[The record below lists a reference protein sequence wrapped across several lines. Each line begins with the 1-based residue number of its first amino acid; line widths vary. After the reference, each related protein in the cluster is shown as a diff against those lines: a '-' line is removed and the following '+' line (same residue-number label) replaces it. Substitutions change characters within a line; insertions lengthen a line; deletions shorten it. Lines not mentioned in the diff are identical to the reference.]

1 MSNWKQIRVTDIMQN
16 KNDLDLNKMYKA
28 GAVNHNKA
36 YKALEIETYEEF
48 VKVLAQLE
56 PGFEEYFVFD
66 KEHYATIP
74 DFDFDDDFDY

>member
-1 MSNWKQIRVTDIMQN
+1 MSTWKQISVTDIMRN

-28 GAVNHNKA
+28 GAVNHNKS
-36 YKALEIETYEEF
+36 YKALEIEQYEKF

-66 KEHYATIP
+66 VDHYNEIP
-74 DFDFDDDFDY
+74 DVNFNY

>member
-1 MSNWKQIRVTDIMQN
+1 MSNWKEIRVSDIMRN

-28 GAVNHNKA
+28 GAVNHNRS
-36 YKALEIETYEEF
+36 YKALEIESYEEF

-66 KEHYATIP
+66 KEHYETIP
-74 DFDFDDDFDY
+74 DFNFDHF